1 MEIDTTARITPAGA
15 GKTFYA
21 VSMYSLSADHPRRC
35 GENQANLSACRQTAR
50 ITPAGAGK
58 TRFAFTCACVRADHP
73 RRCGENFCVLVCVIW
88 RFGSPPQVRGKL
100 AEYILSEG
108 DSRITPA
115 GAGKTPKLYT
125 ITKTP
130 PDHPR
135 RCGEN
140 SKCGKKCAKPRG
152 SPPQVRGKPKLCG
165 CIFYNTRITPAGAGK
180 TQCEQSPSPA
190 RADHPR
196 RCGEN
201 CKLPLCVPPGRG
213 SPPQVRGKPADC
225 CMMQGMARITPA
237 GAGKTACQAG
247 CTPILPDH
255 PRGCGENGVQG
266 FYSSLKLGSPP
277 RMRGKPRTQKTIKAN
292 PRITPADAGKT
303 GRQSGHIDRIGGSPP
318 RMRGKPT

>member
-1 MEIDTTARITPAGA
+1 
-15 GKTFYA
+15 
-21 VSMYSLSADHPRRC
+21 MYSLSADHPRRC

-140 SKCGKKCAKPRG
+140 PVRTIAQSCPSG
-152 SPPQVRGKPKLCG
+152 SPPQVRGKLQTTAMRTAG
-165 CIFYNTRITPAGAGK
+165 AGITPAGAGK
-180 TQCEQSPSPA
+180 TSRLLHDA
-190 RADHPR
+190 RHGEDHPR

-201 CKLPLCVPPGRG
+201 GLPSRLYPHF
-213 SPPQVRGKPADC
+213 A
-225 CMMQGMARITPA
+225 
-237 GAGKTACQAG
+237 
-247 CTPILPDH
+247 
-255 PRGCGENGVQG
+255 
-266 FYSSLKLGSPP
+266 GSPP
-277 RMRGKPRTQKTIKAN
+277 RMRGKR
-292 PRITPADAGKT
+292 R
-303 GRQSGHIDRIGGSPP
+303 SGLL
-318 RMRGKPT
+318 